1 MIVFVR
7 KIKVKSITKKEL
19 VTLEKGLKRELSNIN
34 ISMIKSNVKVNERM
48 DKYIQDHFR

>member
-1 MIVFVR
+1 M
-7 KIKVKSITKKEL
+7 SQNEL
-19 VTLEKGLKRELSNIN
+19 VTLEEGLKRELLNIN